1 LIEEHPFKRGAFEV
15 TNKIHEDC
23 PLRTVAI
30 KVLKK
35 KIIVLRN
42 NLWDI

>member
-1 LIEEHPFKRGAFEV
+1 M
-15 TNKIHEDC
+15 
-23 PLRTVAI
+23 RTVAI

-42 NLWDI
+42 NLWDNLKDKRF